1 MPLWRIFSHAD
12 TFTPAQRTAFAK
24 DITEYYVDKGL
35 PAFYVN
41 VFFIPLEAGQCFVG
55 GIPKKNLVR
64 IAIKHIARHYPNGDT
79 EAGKR
84 YWKGGMDLI
93 DEACTTASCLVVSKN
108 PG

>member
-55 GIPKKNLVR
+55 GIPKKKFVR
-64 IAIKHIARHYPNGDT
+64 IAIERVAGTIQT
-79 EAGKR
+79 EIQKLERDIGR
-84 YWKGGMDLI
+84 
-93 DEACTTASCLVVSKN
+93 EAWT
-108 PG
+108 